1 MIIAGAGAAGKETLY
16 GLISDRNEN
25 QIVFFDENNA
35 ISTFHFLNL
44 QFQVINKLSEV
55 AEHFNSD
62 NRFLTCIG
70 HPRIKKNITEK
81 LIQQGGQLDQFI
93 SNAATII
100 DNASINKG
108 SIVHPGCIIS
118 FNTII
123 GQSVS
128 IHANTTIG
136 HGVKIGDYAM
146 IGPNCAIIGPSEI
159 GRGCYIGA
167 GVTIINGVKIGDN
180 VIVSAGS
187 TVKTDLPSNSTF
199 PM

>member
-25 QIVFFDENNA
+25 TIVFFDENNGMKS
-35 ISTFHFLNL
+35 IHFLNS
-44 QFQVINKLSEV
+44 QFKVINKLSEV
-55 AEHFNSD
+55 AKHFSTD

-70 HPRIKKNITEK
+70 HPRIKKKITEK
-81 LIQQGGQLDQFI
+81 LIQQGGQLDRFI
-93 SNAATII
+93 SSSATII
-100 DNASINKG
+100 DNASIKKG
-108 SIVHPGCIIS
+108 TVIHPGCIIS

-136 HGVKIGDYAM
+136 HGIKIGDYSM
-146 IGPNCAIIGPSEI
+146 IGPNCAIVGPTEI
-159 GRGCYIGA
+159 GKGCYIGA

-180 VIVSAGS
+180 VIVNAGE
-187 TVKTDLPSNSTF
+187 TVKSDLPSNSTF